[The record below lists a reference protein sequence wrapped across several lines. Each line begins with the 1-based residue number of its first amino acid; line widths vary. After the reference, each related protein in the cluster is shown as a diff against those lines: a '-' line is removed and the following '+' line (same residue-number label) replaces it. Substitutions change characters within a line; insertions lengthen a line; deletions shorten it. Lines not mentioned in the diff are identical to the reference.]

1 MFEPVQDWCI
11 LPTYVSTYIMY
22 LAGIPSLHIRLY
34 RLHCLFDMLV
44 HLPWLPQLQIDTM
57 SERHREALHEV
68 NAQAAGEIECSEMSI
83 YSLEK
88 SRPTCLHLHFPCMRP
103 PKSQLHTYIF
113 LKPFKAVGIAAG
125 ICQLWFDSVVSIMGI
140 PGNFFVFL
148 GLNNSQ
154 KPGHTQFG
162 SECLWKQT
170 QSATRQNPQINVPQS
185 ET

>member
-1 MFEPVQDWCI
+1 MVEPVQDWCI
-11 LPTYVSTYIMY
+11 LPTYVRIYIMY
-22 LAGIPSLHIRLY
+22 IAGIPSLHIRLY
-34 RLHCLFDMLV
+34 RLHCLFEMLV
-44 HLPWLPQLQIDTM
+44 HLPWFPQLQINTM

-103 PKSQLHTYIF
+103 PKSQLHTYIV
-113 LKPFKAVGIAAG
+113 LKPFKALGIAGG
-125 ICQLWFDSVVSIMGI
+125 ICQWSIMGI

-154 KPGHTQFG
+154 KPAIW
-162 SECLWKQT
+162 L
-170 QSATRQNPQINVPQS
+170 RVPL
-185 ET
+185 EADTKCN